1 VTPGAWAARRAPVT
15 EPPPDPDALLRALA
29 EPQRRRIVQLVGDG
43 ELPAGAIADQF
54 AITPQA
60 VSQHLRVLKDA
71 GLLRERRDGTRR
83 LYALRPEAI
92 ASVQAFPR
100 RPVAVVAG
108 PPARRRPGRREV
120 SDDALTTSLRIAAA
134 PDAVF
139 PYLTDPKL
147 LVRWMGDW
155 ADLVPEPGGT
165 YAVDIGGVPVRG
177 LVEVDPPRRVVFT
190 WGVAGR
196 DDLPVGG
203 STVEITLRPD
213 GAAAV
218 VELVH
223 RDLPPEERPKH
234 AAGWDHLPR
243 LATAAGGGDPGPDPW
258 ATA

>member
-1 VTPGAWAARRAPVT
+1 M
-15 EPPPDPDALLRALA
+15 
-29 EPQRRRIVQLVGDG
+29 
-43 ELPAGAIADQF
+43 
-54 AITPQA
+54 
-60 VSQHLRVLKDA
+60 
-71 GLLRERRDGTRR
+71 
-83 LYALRPEAI
+83 
-92 ASVQAFPR
+92 
-100 RPVAVVAG
+100 
-108 PPARRRPGRREV
+108 
-120 SDDALTTSLRIAAA
+120 SDDAFTTSLRIAAA
-134 PDAVF
+134 PEAVF

-177 LVEVDPPRRVVFT
+177 RFVEVDPPRRVVFT

-196 DDLPVGG
+196 DDLPAGG

-213 GAAAV
+213 GAATV

-223 RDLPPEERPKH
+223 RDLPPEERPRH
-234 AAGWDHLPR
+234 ADGWDHYLPR